1 MIVSKPKS
9 LRFIDLF
16 AGIGGIHTAFEDAGA
31 KCVFA
36 SEWDAHAR
44 ATYES
49 NFKNSNP
56 DLFTFVDSES
66 GPYQPFFAGDI
77 TKITEQI
84 SGGLDPIPDFDI
96 LTAGF
101 PCQPFSQVGLRK
113 GMDEARGTLFFD
125 ILKILSAKKAAG
137 RPAKAFLLE
146 NVQGLLKHKS
156 GEKFT
161 LDIIAENLK
170 SLGYTFDVFKVRASD
185 FGVPQHRPRL
195 FLIGF
200 LDHKV
205 RERFKEPQAIE
216 LDPKLLS
223 RILGGKVERT
233 IGWTLRV
240 GGRGSGLGDRRN
252 WDTYEVDG
260 SPLRI
265 EWQHGLKLQGFPPRF
280 KFPASVPDSQR
291 MKQLGNSVAVPAVR
305 AYAEAMIKALETKK

>member
-1 MIVSKPKS
+1 MSKSKK

-16 AGIGGIHTAFEDAGA
+16 AGIGGIHAAFDTAGA
-31 KCVFA
+31 TCVFA
-36 SEWDAHAR
+36 SEWDRHAR
-44 ATYES
+44 ATYEY

-56 DLFTFVDSES
+56 ELFGFEDSPD

-77 TKITEQI
+77 TKITQQI
-84 SGGLDPIPDFDI
+84 NDGEDPIPDFDI

-101 PCQPFSQVGLRK
+101 PCQPFSQAGLRK

-125 ILKILSAKKAAG
+125 ILKILSAKKNAG
-137 RPAKAFLLE
+137 NPAKAFLLE

-156 GEKFT
+156 GDKFT
-161 LDIIAENLK
+161 IEIISEKLQE
-170 SLGYTFDVFKVRASD
+170 LGYTFDVFKVRASD

-200 LDHKV
+200 LDPRV
-205 RERFKEPQAIE
+205 RHHFEQPSAVP

-223 RILGGKVERT
+223 KILGGEVDRT

-252 WDTYEVDG
+252 WDTYQVDG
-260 SPLRI
+260 EPLRI
-265 EWQHGLKLQGFPPRF
+265 EWQHGLKLQGFPS
-280 KFPASVPDSQR
+280 KFGFPNTVPDSQR
-291 MKQLGNSVAVPAVR
+291 MKQLGNSVAVPAVQ
-305 AYAEAMIKALETKK
+305 AYADAMIKALQTKNG